1 MIQNYGTLS
10 NLQVVDVKRQIKSPV
25 LKSNFYII
33 KSEDTN
39 FREILI
45 NHNML

>member
-33 KSEDTN
+33 KVRKHEFS
-39 FREILI
+39 R
-45 NHNML
+45 NHDML